1 MAGDPSALGWRL
13 VKRRSLLLAAAPA
26 LAQNPAT
33 LPDPFH
39 RDRDVK
45 LPSGKSQR
53 DEILKADHERNIE
66 EAKALAKL
74 TDEIRADIEK
84 SDRFILPAATLKK
97 LDEAEKLVKKI
108 RTRLRRY

>member
-1 MAGDPSALGWRL
+1 M
-13 VKRRSLLLAAAPA
+13 KRRSLLLAAASPA
-26 LAQNPAT
+26 FAQNPAG
-33 LPDPFH
+33 LPDPLH
-39 RDRDVK
+39 RDHDVK

-66 EAKALAKL
+66 ESRALAKL